1 MDNKTYI
8 IQSDEISM
16 NRVLKLSMFLWYNYL
31 IKKISI
37 RPHNFIVYY
46 TILWI
51 FFSVE
56 PHGNKFDL
64 FGRRCFPFL
73 DNRALNE

>member
-8 IQSDEISM
+8 IQSDE
-16 NRVLKLSMFLWYNYL
+16 NVDRVLKLSMFLWYNYL

-37 RPHNFIVYY
+37 KPHNFIVYY
-46 TILWI
+46 TLLWM

-56 PHGNKFDL
+56 PYGNEFDL
-64 FGRRCFPFL
+64 FRRRCLLFP